1 MQLKDLTMSFGTEK
15 LFENVNLTINEN
27 EHIGIVGVNGAG
39 KSTLFKLIMKELE
52 PDHGKIILKKDSRV
66 LLLPQVINEEIPNM
80 EISVFDY
87 LIKARPIDELNK
99 ELIKTYEKIAL
110 TEDIKLQNELF
121 KKIENIETKLNY
133 WEYYSA
139 ESSLLKIIAGMNIN
153 DEMLYQSLNKL
164 SGGQKSKV
172 AFAKLLYSKPE
183 IILLDEPTN
192 HLDKETKEY
201 VINYIKNY
209 KGTILIISH
218 DKEFLDKVTTKTI
231 YIDKMNKSMEMF
243 SGSYSIFIR
252 KLEERKNLLEH
263 QAEMQEKE
271 EEKLKKIINLYSNSS
286 GNRKKMAQD
295 REKKLEK
302 LLENKIIL
310 EQKQKEAN
318 IKMKVKRESEL
329 IPLKVQNLT
338 FGYKQNLFEN
348 LTFSLGKGEKF
359 LVVGTNGVGKTTLL
373 KLIVGILKPQKGEI
387 VIGEKTDIGYY
398 AQEHESLNLEKNILD
413 NFKELQISEKELRNI
428 LGRFLFYGDDV
439 LKKVKYLSPGER
451 SRVALA
457 KLACLGANL
466 LILDEPTNH
475 LDPKTQEIIAE
486 VFRDYKG
493 TMLVVSHNINFTNNL
508 KIDRMLYMPSGKI
521 GYYDKEKVKEIMELN
536 NE

>member
-1 MQLKDLTMSFGTEK
+1 
-15 LFENVNLTINEN
+15 
-27 EHIGIVGVNGAG
+27 
-39 KSTLFKLIMKELE
+39 
-52 PDHGKIILKKDSRV
+52 
-66 LLLPQVINEEIPNM
+66 
-80 EISVFDY
+80 
-87 LIKARPIDELNK
+87 
-99 ELIKTYEKIAL
+99 
-110 TEDIKLQNELF
+110 
-121 KKIENIETKLNY
+121 
-133 WEYYSA
+133 
-139 ESSLLKIIAGMNIN
+139 
-153 DEMLYQSLNKL
+153 
-164 SGGQKSKV
+164 
-172 AFAKLLYSKPE
+172 
-183 IILLDEPTN
+183 
-192 HLDKETKEY
+192 
-201 VINYIKNY
+201 
-209 KGTILIISH
+209 
-218 DKEFLDKVTTKTI
+218 
-231 YIDKMNKSMEMF
+231 MNKSMEIF

-263 QAEMQEKE
+263 QAEIQEKE

-466 LILDEPTNH
+466 LILDEPTNNCRS
-475 LDPKTQEIIAE
+475 I
-486 VFRDYKG
+486 
-493 TMLVVSHNINFTNNL
+493 
-508 KIDRMLYMPSGKI
+508 
-521 GYYDKEKVKEIMELN
+521 
-536 NE
+536 